1 MRHFCVSPQDL
12 FNFNLP
18 IPGVHPRTRAS
29 FRLGAIRTPP
39 SSIIRTGYKG
49 TGIGNEVPSRHLF
62 ARRRTRASAR
72 TERDRKTRPNDAD
85 QSASSGRITIVL
97 SRNRIDRSG
106 RSMYRKNFP
115 GRPGLP
121 FTTAGNG
128 VPNRSGTVFP
138 ISGDAAPLRLGTR
151 PYSPE
156 CWKTAPC
163 LLRLLPSAYSALPS
177 PSAV

>member
-1 MRHFCVSPQDL
+1 MYILVQ
-12 FNFNLP
+12 
-18 IPGVHPRTRAS
+18 GHPSAS
-29 FRLGAIRTPP
+29 ELSGHHRTP
-39 SSIIRTGYKG
+39 SSGQGTKEQASEMKSPPDIFLPAGEPGHQQGRTV
-49 TGIGNEVPSRHLF
+49 TGKQDRTMRISSSHPAGSQLSSPETASTEPRPGAACTGRFSTGSRDCPSR
-62 ARRRTRASAR
+62 
-72 TERDRKTRPNDAD
+72 
-85 QSASSGRITIVL
+85 
-97 SRNRIDRSG
+97 
-106 RSMYRKNFP
+106 
-115 GRPGLP
+115 RPGILFP
-121 FTTAGNG
+121 TAGNG